1 MINPIL
7 ASSAR
12 RRMRSLRTPILITLY
27 GAMILASGLGMAFG
41 AFTSSTLSIFAMRE
55 GVTAYAAMLAIQ
67 FAMILLITPA
77 MTAGSIAGERERQTL
92 DMLLVTNTGSLRIV
106 AGKLLES
113 LGYVA
118 LLLVAALPTMCLT
131 LITGGVTLA
140 DVLTG
145 ALFLL
150 VTAFAALSVG
160 VFASAVF
167 RRTVTATVMAYLLV
181 FLIGVV
187 TLLPMVLGVSYI
199 GSHYDD
205 MYASTMA
212 SSVAVIGGADA
223 AASGLSSGLSVNAFI
238 YSPAMGL
245 MALIADQTGLLKSTL
260 MDYSYTMYRIYDYLD
275 FSAIKWENM
284 AFMAGAGLLLDLLA
298 ACFVRPREARLRRRS
313 AKK

>member
-7 ASSAR
+7 DSSAR
-12 RRMRSLRTPILITLY
+12 RRMRSIRTPILITLY

-55 GVTAYAAMLAIQ
+55 GVTAYAAMLVIQ

-199 GSHYDD
+199 GSHYD

-212 SSVAVIGGADA
+212 SSVAVIGGTDA
-223 AASGLSSGLSVNAFI
+223 AASGLSVNAFI

-260 MDYSYTMYRIYDYLD
+260 MNYSYTMYRIYDYLD

>member
-12 RRMRSLRTPILITLY
+12 RRMRSIRTPILITLY
-27 GAMILASGLGMAFG
+27 GAMIFAVGLGAAFG
-41 AFTSSTLSIFAMRE
+41 AFASSTLSIFAMRE

-167 RRTVTATVMAYLLV
+167 RRTVTATVMAYLIV
-181 FLIGVV
+181 FFIGVV
-187 TLLPMVLGVSYI
+187 TMVPLVLGVRNI
-199 GSHYDD
+199 GSIYDA
-205 MYASTMA
+205 MFSSTMV
-212 SSVAVIGGADA
+212 SSVAVIGGAD
-223 AASGLSSGLSVNAFI
+223 GIGIGVNGFI

-298 ACFVRPREARLRRRS
+298 ACFVRPREARMRRRS

>member
-12 RRMRSLRTPILITLY
+12 RRMRSIRTPILITLY
-27 GAMILASGLGMAFG
+27 GAMIFAAGLGMAFG
-41 AFTSSTLSIFAMRE
+41 AFASSTLSIFAMRE
-55 GVTAYAAMLAIQ
+55 GVTAYAAMLVIQ

-199 GSHYDD
+199 GSHYD

-212 SSVAVIGGADA
+212 SSVAVIGGTDA
-223 AASGLSSGLSVNAFI
+223 AASGLSVNAFI

-260 MDYSYTMYRIYDYLD
+260 MNYSYTMYRIYDYLD

>member
-12 RRMRSLRTPILITLY
+12 RRMRSIRTPILITLY
-27 GAMILASGLGMAFG
+27 GAMIFAVGLGAAFG
-41 AFTSSTLSIFAMRE
+41 AFASSTLSIFAMRE

-167 RRTVTATVMAYLLV
+167 RRTVTATVMAYLIV
-181 FLIGVV
+181 FFIGVV
-187 TLLPMVLGVSYI
+187 TMVPLVLGVRNI
-199 GSHYDD
+199 GSNYDA
-205 MYASTMA
+205 MFSSTMA
-212 SSVAVIGGADA
+212 SSVAVIGGAD
-223 AASGLSSGLSVNAFI
+223 GIGIGVNGFI

-298 ACFVRPREARLRRRS
+298 ACFVRPREARMRRRS

>member
-12 RRMRSLRTPILITLY
+12 RRMRSIRTPILITLY
-27 GAMILASGLGMAFG
+27 GAMIFAVGLGAAFG
-41 AFTSSTLSIFAMRE
+41 AFASSTLSIFAMRE

-77 MTAGSIAGERERQTL
+77 MTAGSIVGERERQTL

-106 AGKLLES
+106 AGKLLET

-167 RRTVTATVMAYLLV
+167 RRTVTATVMAYLIV
-181 FLIGVV
+181 FFIGVV
-187 TLLPMVLGVSYI
+187 TMVPLVLGVRNI
-199 GSHYDD
+199 GSNYDA
-205 MYASTMA
+205 MFSSTMV
-212 SSVAVIGGADA
+212 SSVAVIGGAD
-223 AASGLSSGLSVNAFI
+223 GIGIGVNGFI

-298 ACFVRPREARLRRRS
+298 ACFVRPREARMRRRS

>member
-12 RRMRSLRTPILITLY
+12 RRMRSIRTPILITLY
-27 GAMILASGLGMAFG
+27 GAMIFAVGLGAAFG
-41 AFTSSTLSIFAMRE
+41 AFASSTLSIFAMRE

-167 RRTVTATVMAYLLV
+167 RRTVTATVMAYLIV
-181 FLIGVV
+181 FFIGVV
-187 TLLPMVLGVSYI
+187 TMVPLVLGVRNI
-199 GSHYDD
+199 GSNYDA
-205 MYASTMA
+205 MFSSTMV
-212 SSVAVIGGADA
+212 SSVAVIGGAD
-223 AASGLSSGLSVNAFI
+223 GIGIGVNGFI

-245 MALIADQTGLLKSTL
+245 MVLIADQTGLLKSTL

-298 ACFVRPREARLRRRS
+298 ACFVRPREARMRRRS

>member
-1 MINPIL
+1 M
-7 ASSAR
+7 
-12 RRMRSLRTPILITLY
+12 
-27 GAMILASGLGMAFG
+27 
-41 AFTSSTLSIFAMRE
+41 
-55 GVTAYAAMLAIQ
+55 
-67 FAMILLITPA
+67 
-77 MTAGSIAGERERQTL
+77 
-92 DMLLVTNTGSLRIV
+92 

-212 SSVAVIGGADA
+212 SSVAVIGGTDA
-223 AASGLSSGLSVNAFI
+223 AASGLSVNAFI

>member
-1 MINPIL
+1 
-7 ASSAR
+7 
-12 RRMRSLRTPILITLY
+12 
-27 GAMILASGLGMAFG
+27 
-41 AFTSSTLSIFAMRE
+41 
-55 GVTAYAAMLAIQ
+55 
-67 FAMILLITPA
+67 
-77 MTAGSIAGERERQTL
+77 
-92 DMLLVTNTGSLRIV
+92 MLLVTNTGSLRIV

-167 RRTVTATVMAYLLV
+167 RRTVTATVMAYLIV
-181 FLIGVV
+181 FFIGVV
-187 TLLPMVLGVSYI
+187 TMVPLVLGVRNI
-199 GSHYDD
+199 GSNYDA
-205 MYASTMA
+205 MFSSTMV
-212 SSVAVIGGADA
+212 SSVAVIGGAD
-223 AASGLSSGLSVNAFI
+223 GIGIGVNGFI

-298 ACFVRPREARLRRRS
+298 ACFVRPREARMRRRS

>member
-12 RRMRSLRTPILITLY
+12 RRMRSARTPVLITLY
-27 GAMILASGLGMAFG
+27 GVLIFLFGLGMAFG
-41 AFTSSTLSIFAMRE
+41 QFANPSISIYVMRQ
-55 GVTAYAAMLAIQ
+55 GMQAYAGMLAIQ
-67 FAMILLITPA
+67 FALILLITPA

-118 LLLVAALPTMCLT
+118 LLLVAALPSMCLT
-131 LITGGVTLA
+131 LVTGGVTLA

-167 RRTVTATVMAYLLV
+167 RRTVTATVMAYLIV
-181 FLIGVV
+181 FFIGVV
-187 TLLPMVLGVSYI
+187 TMVPLVLGVRNI
-199 GSHYDD
+199 GSNYDA
-205 MYASTMA
+205 MFSSTMV
-212 SSVAVIGGADA
+212 SSVAVIGGAD
-223 AASGLSSGLSVNAFI
+223 GIGIGVNGFI

-298 ACFVRPREARLRRRS
+298 ACFVRPREARMRRRS

>member
-12 RRMRSLRTPILITLY
+12 RRMRSIRTPILITLY

-167 RRTVTATVMAYLLV
+167 RRTVTATVMAYLIV
-181 FLIGVV
+181 SFIGVV
-187 TLLPMVLGVSYI
+187 TMVPLVLGVRNI
-199 GSHYDD
+199 GSNYDA
-205 MYASTMA
+205 MFSSTMA
-212 SSVAVIGGADA
+212 SSVAVIGGAD
-223 AASGLSSGLSVNAFI
+223 GIGIGVNGFI

-298 ACFVRPREARLRRRS
+298 ACFVRPREARMRRRS

>member
-12 RRMRSLRTPILITLY
+12 RRMRSIRTPILITLY
-27 GAMILASGLGMAFG
+27 GAMIFAVGLGAAFG
-41 AFTSSTLSIFAMRE
+41 AFASSTLSIFAMRE

-167 RRTVTATVMAYLLV
+167 RRTVTATVMAYLIV
-181 FLIGVV
+181 FFIGVV
-187 TLLPMVLGVSYI
+187 TMVPLVLGVRNI
-199 GSHYDD
+199 GSNYDA
-205 MYASTMA
+205 MFSSTMV
-212 SSVAVIGGADA
+212 SSVAVIGGAD
-223 AASGLSSGLSVNAFI
+223 GIGIGVNGFI

-298 ACFVRPREARLRRRS
+298 ACFVRPREARMRRRS

>member
-12 RRMRSLRTPILITLY
+12 RRMRSIRTPILITLY
-27 GAMILASGLGMAFG
+27 GAMIFAVGLGAAFG
-41 AFTSSTLSIFAMRE
+41 AFASSTLSIFAMRE

-67 FAMILLITPA
+67 FAMILLITLA

-167 RRTVTATVMAYLLV
+167 RRTVTATVMAYLIV
-181 FLIGVV
+181 FFIGVV
-187 TLLPMVLGVSYI
+187 TMVPLVLGVRNI
-199 GSHYDD
+199 GSNYDA
-205 MYASTMA
+205 MFSSTMV
-212 SSVAVIGGADA
+212 SSVAVIGGAD
-223 AASGLSSGLSVNAFI
+223 GIGIGVNGFI

-298 ACFVRPREARLRRRS
+298 ACFVRPREARMRRRS

>member
-1 MINPIL
+1 MIF
-7 ASSAR
+7 AV
-12 RRMRSLRTPILITLY
+12 
-27 GAMILASGLGMAFG
+27 GLGAAFG
-41 AFTSSTLSIFAMRE
+41 AFASSTLSIFAMRE

-145 ALFLL
+145 AL

-167 RRTVTATVMAYLLV
+167 RRTVTATVMAYLIV
-181 FLIGVV
+181 FFIGVV
-187 TLLPMVLGVSYI
+187 TMVPLVLGVRNI
-199 GSHYDD
+199 GSNYDA
-205 MYASTMA
+205 MFSSTMA
-212 SSVAVIGGADA
+212 SSVAVIGGAD
-223 AASGLSSGLSVNAFI
+223 GIGIGVNGFI

-298 ACFVRPREARLRRRS
+298 ACFVRPREARMRRRS

>member
-12 RRMRSLRTPILITLY
+12 RRMRSIRTPILITLY
-27 GAMILASGLGMAFG
+27 GAMIFAAGLGMAFG
-41 AFTSSTLSIFAMRE
+41 AFASSTLSIFAMRE
-55 GVTAYAAMLAIQ
+55 GVTAYAAMLVIQ

-199 GSHYDD
+199 GSHYD

-212 SSVAVIGGADA
+212 SSVAVIGGTDA
-223 AASGLSSGLSVNAFI
+223 AASGLSVNAFI
-238 YSPAMGL
+238 YTPAMGL

-260 MDYSYTMYRIYDYLD
+260 MNYSYTMYRIYDYLD

>member
-12 RRMRSLRTPILITLY
+12 RRMRSIRTPILITLY

-212 SSVAVIGGADA
+212 SSA
-223 AASGLSSGLSVNAFI
+223 AASGLSVNAFI

-245 MALIADQTGLLKSTL
+245 MALIADQTSLLKNTL
-260 MDYSYTMYRIYDYLD
+260 MDYSYTMYCIYDYLD
-275 FSAIKWENM
+275 FSAIKWKNM

-313 AKK
+313 AKQ